1 MKAHE
6 AIVEMFVN
14 EDVDTIFSLTSEEI
28 IPILSEAEDKWGNE
42 LRVVNCRH
50 EQGAAAMAD
59 GYSRAD
65 DGIGVCI
72 VGRGPAIAQTGTAL
86 QGANNHGSNVLYLVP
101 ETRLTATHDGKGFEQ
116 ETFLRS
122 MAGEVESVRSSD
134 VLLSSLADVFRR
146 IRAGDGPI
154 AVQVPIDVLESNLS
168 ETSILEDYTT
178 PGSGRQDARIH
189 PDETKLEEA
198 LDAYLDSD
206 ATKAPIIIA
215 GRGAMRSDAKE
226 EIEQLAERMNAY
238 LVTTLQ
244 ANGYFSD
251 HPYSLGFAGDLGTR
265 IANKYLSETGFVFAL
280 GCSLNHHTVDKGH
293 LLSEEANI
301 VHVDI
306 DPTHIGRYTDVNVGI
321 VGDVRTTTEAFREE
335 LKSFGIDR
343 SGEFWTDRVRRRIE
357 DSSPMPDR
365 SFEDQPGTVDPR
377 DLIEALDDTLPDGR
391 LVYSDVGHFCGW
403 VFDGLTIDPTDRL
416 TWLVDF
422 LALGQGLPVGIGAAL
437 AEDDRTCVVF
447 CGDGGLMMS
456 LPELD
461 TAVRHDVPM
470 IVVVINDDALGA
482 EYHMGK
488 KRGYSGSV
496 GKIRAPDFEALA
508 TDMGAEAHTV
518 RSVDDVEAIEAELT
532 PELSGPVIV
541 DCRVNPEARHRT
553 MGEMSID

>member
-6 AIVEMFVN
+6 GIVELFEN
-14 EDVDTIFSLTSEEI
+14 EGVDTVFSLASEEI
-28 IPILSEAEDKWGNE
+28 IPILSEIQDNRGDGI
-42 LRVVNCRH
+42 RVVHCRH

-86 QGANNHGSNVLYLVP
+86 QGANNYGSDVLYLVP
-101 ETRLTATHDGKGFEQ
+101 ETRLTATHDGKGFQQ
-116 ETFLRS
+116 EAFLRS
-122 MAGEVESVRSSD
+122 MAGEVESIRSPD
-134 VLLSSLADVFRR
+134 VLLSALADVFRR

-154 AVQVPIDVLESNLS
+154 AVQVPIDVLESDLS
-168 ETSILEDYTT
+168 ETSILEEYAT
-178 PGSGRQDARIH
+178 PGTGRQDARTH

-206 ATKAPIIIA
+206 ATKAPIIVA
-215 GRGAMRSDAKE
+215 GRGAVRANAKA

-251 HPYSLGFAGDLGTR
+251 HPYSLGFAGDLGTGL
-265 IANKYLSETGFVFAL
+265 ANEYLSETGFVLAL

-293 LLSEEANI
+293 LLSEDANV
-301 VHVDI
+301 VHVDTE
-306 DPTHIGRYTDVNVGI
+306 PTNIGRYTDVDVGI
-321 VGDVRTTTEAFREE
+321 VGDAKITAEAFREQLE
-335 LKSFGIDR
+335 SFGIDR

-357 DSSPMPDR
+357 DSSPTTDR
-365 SFEDQPGTVDPR
+365 AFEDRPGTVDPR
-377 DLIEALDDTLPDGR
+377 ELIGALDDALPDDR

-437 AEDDRTCVVF
+437 AEDDRTCIVF

-461 TAVRHDVPM
+461 TAARHDVPM
-470 IVVVINDDALGA
+470 IVVVMNDDALGA

-488 KRGYSGSV
+488 TRGYSGSV
-496 GKIRAPDFEALA
+496 GKIRAPDFEELA
-508 TDMGAEAHTV
+508 IDMGAEAHTV

-532 PELSGPVIV
+532 AELNGPVVV
-541 DCRVNPEARHRT
+541 DCRVNPEVRHRT